1 MKKNTKTIGMM
12 DSGIGGLTVL
22 KAAVQSLPAEAI
34 VYVGDTARMPYG
46 PREPEKVADFTRQI
60 ADYLIESHDIKA
72 LVIACNTATAC
83 ALPGLQEDLAIPVI
97 GVIDSGVQSA
107 VLASKTKKIGVIAT
121 EGTVDSGQ
129 YQAEIQAAAPGS
141 QVFAQAEPDF
151 VQFVEQNRYQDAEVA
166 EIVKDH
172 LQPLK
177 EAGIDTLVLGCTH
190 FPLLADVIQQA
201 LPEVTLVDPG
211 VATAQKLATILKEQ
225 DLLADSD
232 MAVHPENKQYQ
243 LYTTGPVSTF
253 STIAKQ
259 WLGTEHDWHFTHLNL
274 PAID

>member
-1 MKKNTKTIGMM
+1 MKKNTKKIGMM
-12 DSGIGGLTVL
+12 DSGVGGLTVL
-22 KAAVQSLPAEAI
+22 KAAVQSMPAEAI

-46 PREPEKVADFTRQI
+46 PRESEEVADFTRQI
-60 ADYLIESHDIKA
+60 ADYLLETHDIKA

-83 ALPGLQEDLAIPVI
+83 ALPGLQEDLTIPVI

-107 VLASKTKKIGVIAT
+107 VLSSKTKKIGVIAT

-129 YQAEIQAAAPGS
+129 YQAEIQSAAPGS

-151 VQFVEQNRYQDAEVA
+151 VQFVEQKRYQDAEVA
-166 EIVKDH
+166 EIVKEH

-211 VATAQKLATILKEQ
+211 VATAQKLAVLLKEQ
-225 DLLADSD
+225 DLVADSD
-232 MAVHPENKQYQ
+232 PAARPENKQYQ

-253 STIAKQ
+253 STIAEQ
-259 WLGTEHDWHFTHLNL
+259 WLGSKHDWHFTHLNL
-274 PAID
+274 PATD